1 MEVQYIYIYI
11 GQIYNTLPIFIFKL
25 LDCITYHENKSTVP
39 IHISFQIMEGRA
51 FPSQYNYCV
60 QPC

>member
-25 LDCITYHENKSTVP
+25 LDCSTYHENKSTP
-39 IHISFQIMEGRA
+39 IHVSFQIMEGRA